1 MFFWMLLKRPRFL
14 EYGIY
19 FGALAV
25 QFRRMYERYLLANP
39 EAGAARESYPVISSR
54 AAAG

>member
-1 MFFWMLLKRPRFL
+1 MLLKRPRFL

-39 EAGAARESYPVISSR
+39 ETGTAGKRAESYPLISSR